1 MLPHNRRDY
10 IHSLI
15 QDCLHRIRTLD
26 ENDFVSEMH
35 FFDVD
40 EIFLSEFY
48 KIFEL
53 MDINYNLNNKY

>member
-1 MLPHNRRDY
+1 MSSHKKRDY

-15 QDCLHRIRTLD
+15 RDCISRIQTLD

-40 EIFLSEFY
+40 EILTEEFY
-48 KIFEL
+48 KIFKL
-53 MDINYNLNNKY
+53 MDINHNLTS

>member
-1 MLPHNRRDY
+1 MLPLNRQDY

-15 QDCLHRIRTLD
+15 QDCLNRIRTLD